1 MTAAVSSV
9 SLNWVIAA
17 FLLIFRCPP
26 TSLHQRFAQGKHAP
40 LEHGPVFGYQRLQ
53 QRARSAKNAEMIP
66 MLAPTSPESAGMSR
80 AALDR
85 VEAHLKQRYIETGR
99 FPGTQLLV
107 YRRGKVVHSAVQGY
121 ADLERKVPV
130 RDDTIF
136 RIYSMTKPITSVA
149 FMMLF
154 EEGRVALDEPVHKY
168 IPEWKNLGV
177 FAAGNAPA
185 FLTRPPSR
193 PMLIVD
199 LLRHT
204 SGLTYGFQQRSN
216 VDAAYREKKIG
227 DVVKAGTLQTMIED
241 LANIPLEFSPG
252 EAWNYS
258 LSTDVVGYLIGKI
271 SGRPFE
277 QFLKERIFDPLGM
290 NDTDFYVPADKAHRL
305 AACYSADPQG
315 GMTFHATE
323 RKGSLTLQDDPT
335 TSSFLLPPALV
346 SGGGGLCSTVA
357 DYLIFCRA
365 LLNGG
370 ELDGVRLLG
379 PKTLKL
385 MTSNHLP
392 NGLDLPAMSRSL
404 FSEATYNGIGFGLG
418 FSVTMDPA
426 KTLIPGS
433 AGEYSWGGAATT
445 SFWVDPAEELIAIF
459 MTQVLPSSAYPI
471 RRELRT
477 MVYAAITASN
487 L

>member
-1 MTAAVSSV
+1 
-9 SLNWVIAA
+9 
-17 FLLIFRCPP
+17 
-26 TSLHQRFAQGKHAP
+26 
-40 LEHGPVFGYQRLQ
+40 
-53 QRARSAKNAEMIP
+53 
-66 MLAPTSPESAGMSR
+66 MLAPTPASPESAGMSQ
-80 AALDR
+80 AGFDR
-85 VEAHLKQRYIETGR
+85 IEDHLKRRYIDAGR

-107 YRRGKVVHSAVQGY
+107 YRRGKVVHSTVQGF
-121 ADLERKVPV
+121 ADLERKAPV
-130 RDDTIF
+130 KDDTIF

-154 EEGRVALDEPVHKY
+154 EEGRVALDEPVAKY

-177 FAAGNAPA
+177 FVAGVAPA

-216 VDAAYREKKIG
+216 VDAAYREKKLG
-227 DVVKAGTLQTMIED
+227 AVEKDGTLESMIAD
-241 LANIPLEFSPG
+241 LATIPLEFSPG

-258 LSTDVVGYLIGKI
+258 VATDVLGYLIGKI
-271 SGRPFE
+271 SGMPLE
-277 QFLKERIFDPLGM
+277 QFLKQRILDPLGM
-290 NDTDFYVPADKAHRL
+290 TDTGFHVPADKAHRL
-305 AACYSADPQG
+305 AACYSAEKG
-315 GMTFHATE
+315 GMV
-323 RKGSLTLQDDPT
+323 LQDDPT
-335 TSSFLLPPALV
+335 KSSFLAPPSFI
-346 SGGGGLCSTVA
+346 SGGGGLCSTAA
-357 DYLIFCRA
+357 DYLTFCRA

-370 ELDGVRLLG
+370 ELDGVRLIG
-379 PKTLKL
+379 PKTLAL

-392 NGLDLPAMSRSL
+392 GGRELPELSRSL
-404 FSEATYNGIGFGLG
+404 FSEAAYNGVGFGLG

-433 AGEYSWGGAATT
+433 PGEYAWGGAATT
-445 SFWVDPAEELIAIF
+445 SFWIDPKEELITIF
-459 MTQVLPSSAYPI
+459 MTQVLPSSAYPL

-477 MVYAAITASN
+477 LVYAAITDSN

>member
-1 MTAAVSSV
+1 
-9 SLNWVIAA
+9 
-17 FLLIFRCPP
+17 
-26 TSLHQRFAQGKHAP
+26 
-40 LEHGPVFGYQRLQ
+40 
-53 QRARSAKNAEMIP
+53 
-66 MLAPTSPESAGMSR
+66 MSK

-85 VEAHLKQRYIETGR
+85 LEQHLKSRYIDAGR

-107 YRRGKVVHSAVQGY
+107 YRRGKIVHSSVQGF

-168 IPEWKNLGV
+168 IPEWKDLGV
-177 FAAGNAPA
+177 FAAGTAPA

-204 SGLTYGFQQRSN
+204 SGLTYAFQQRSN
-216 VDAAYREKKIG
+216 VDAAYRERKIG
-227 DVVKAGTLQTMIED
+227 EIVTAGTLETMIAD
-241 LANIPLEFSPG
+241 LAKIPLEFSPG

-258 LSTDVVGYLIGKI
+258 VSTDVIGFLIGKI
-271 SGRPFE
+271 SGTPFE

-290 NDTDFYVPADKAHRL
+290 NDTGFFVPADKAHRL
-305 AACYSADPQG
+305 AACYSAEPRD
-315 GMTFHATE
+315 H
-323 RKGSLTLQDDPT
+323 LTLQDDPAE
-335 TSSFLLPPALV
+335 SPFLSLPSFV
-346 SGGGGLCSTVA
+346 SGGGGLCSTAA
-357 DYLIFCRA
+357 DYLTFCRA
-365 LLNGG
+365 LINGG
-370 ELDGVRLLG
+370 ELGGVRLIG

-392 NGLDLPAMSRSL
+392 GGRDLPEMSRSL
-404 FSEATYNGIGFGLG
+404 FSEASYNGIGFGLG
-418 FSVTMDPA
+418 FSITMDSA
-426 KTLIPGS
+426 KTLIAGS
-433 AGEYSWGGAATT
+433 AGEYAWGGAATT
-445 SFWVDPAEELIAIF
+445 SFWIDPAEELIAIF
-459 MTQVLPSSAYPI
+459 MTQVLPSSAYPV

-477 MVYAAITASN
+477 MVYAAITDSN

>member
-1 MTAAVSSV
+1 
-9 SLNWVIAA
+9 
-17 FLLIFRCPP
+17 
-26 TSLHQRFAQGKHAP
+26 
-40 LEHGPVFGYQRLQ
+40 
-53 QRARSAKNAEMIP
+53 
-66 MLAPTSPESAGMSR
+66 MLAPTPASPESAGMSK

-85 VEAHLKQRYIETGR
+85 LERHLKSRYVDAGR
-99 FPGTQLLV
+99 FSGTQLMV
-107 YRRGKVVHSAVQGY
+107 YRRGNIVHSAVQGF
-121 ADLERKVPV
+121 ADLERKVPLK
-130 RDDTIF
+130 DDTIF

-149 FMMLF
+149 FMMLV
-154 EEGRVALDEPVHKY
+154 EEGRVALDEPVHRY

-177 FAAGNAPA
+177 FVAGTAPA

-227 DVVKAGTLQTMIED
+227 DLVKAGTLQTMIEE
-241 LANIPLEFSPG
+241 LTKIPLEFSPG

-258 LSTDVVGYLIGKI
+258 VSTDVIGYLIGKI
-271 SGRPFE
+271 AGQPFE

-290 NDTDFYVPADKAHRL
+290 NDTDFFVPPDKVHRF

-315 GMTFHATE
+315 VTFLATE
-323 RKGSLTLQDDPT
+323 RKGNLTLQDDPV
-335 TSSFLLPPALV
+335 TSSFLSPPELF
-346 SGGGGLCSTVA
+346 SGGGGLCSTAA
-357 DYLIFCRA
+357 DYLTFCRA

-370 ELDGVRLLG
+370 ELDGVRLIG

-392 NGLDLPAMSRSL
+392 GGRDLPEMSRSL
-404 FSEATYNGIGFGLG
+404 FSEATNSGVGYGLG
-418 FSVTMDPA
+418 VSVTMDPA

-433 AGEYSWGGAATT
+433 PGEYAWGGAASTA
-445 SFWVDPAEELIAIF
+445 FWIDPAEELITIF
-459 MTQVLPSSAYPI
+459 MTQLLPSSAYPV

-477 MVYAAITASN
+477 MIYAAITDSN